1 MSIRLVCALVLALM
15 ACAVPNMAHAQDLGL
30 RWLGENGQVLAQK
43 TLTLAELDTLPQSR
57 IETGTPWTKGV
68 NVFTGP
74 ALGVLAALG
83 GRPVREAKVMALND
97 YVAPIPAE
105 DWKDHGAILTT
116 RLDGATMRVRDK
128 GPFWVMYPIDSDPAL
143 GQQYFQSRMV
153 WQVKSIDFIAQ

>member
-1 MSIRLVCALVLALM
+1 MSIRRIFALVLTLM
-15 ACAVPNMAHAQDLGL
+15 ACVAPKMAHAQELAL
-30 RWLGENGQVLAQK
+30 RWLGDDGKVIAQK

-57 IETGTPWTKGV
+57 IETSTPWTKGV
-68 NVFTGP
+68 NTFTGP
-74 ALGVLAALG
+74 SLGVLAALG

-116 RLDGATMRVRDK
+116 RLDGASMRVRDK

-143 GQQYFQSRMV
+143 RQQYFQSRMV